1 VKTLRRA
8 LADYLKV
15 RRSLGFKLKAPGEL
29 LPGFVAHLE
38 HARSPI
44 ITTAL
49 AVEWATLPQDVHPA
63 WWTSRLVAVRGFAKY
78 LQTIEPCHQVPP
90 LELLPH
96 RRARAAPYIYEP
108 AEIAALLAATATLR
122 HELRAET
129 YRTFLG
135 LLAVSGMR
143 TGEAIALDDTDVDLR
158 RGALVIRKTKF
169 GKTREVP
176 LHRSSLRVLARY
188 QCERDRL
195 LPRSQRSPSFFVSTV
210 GTRLIYQNV
219 HDTFL
224 QLVYAAGLGERAP
237 RRPRIHDLRHTFA
250 VRTVLAWHRAGADV
264 EAKLPMLSTYLGH
277 IGPSST
283 YWYLT
288 AIPALLESATARLE
302 RAWKVRA

>member
-8 LADYLKV
+8 LIDYLKV
-15 RRSLGFKLKAPGEL
+15 RRSLGFKLRRDGML

-38 HARSPI
+38 QARSPI
-44 ITTAL
+44 ITASL

-63 WWTSRLVAVRGFAKY
+63 WWTSRLVVVRGFAKY
-78 LQTIEPCHQVPP
+78 LQTIDPRHHVPP
-90 LELLPH
+90 FELLPH

-108 AEIAALLAATATLR
+108 TEVAALLGATTTLR
-122 HELRAET
+122 NELRTET

-135 LLAVSGMR
+135 LLAVSGIR

-158 RGALVIRKTKF
+158 RGALVIRQAKF

-176 LHRSSLRVLARY
+176 LHRSTVQALRRY
-188 QCERDRL
+188 QRDRNRL
-195 LPRSQRSPSFFVSTV
+195 LPRRSSSSFFVSTV
-210 GTRLIYQNV
+210 GTRLISQNV
-219 HDTFL
+219 HETFL
-224 QLVYAAGLGERAP
+224 QLVYAAGLGERDP

-250 VRTVLAWHRAGADV
+250 VRTVLAWHRGGEDV
-264 EAKLPMLSTYLGH
+264 EAKLPTLSTYLGH

-302 RAWKVRA
+302 RAWKARP